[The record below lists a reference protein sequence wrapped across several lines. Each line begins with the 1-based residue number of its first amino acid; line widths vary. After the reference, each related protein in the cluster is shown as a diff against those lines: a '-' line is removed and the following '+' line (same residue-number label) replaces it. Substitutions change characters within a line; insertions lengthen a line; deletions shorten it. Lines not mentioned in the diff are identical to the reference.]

1 MGEKEAKLPRTL
13 RAERSEGLDSFM
25 DRESAVELARRALLG
40 APVFTLMSLI
50 LLFGTPIHK
59 QYGWWTIVE
68 ALALLAMG
76 VFRVLFSLQFENHYQ
91 RIGEKAVLQFSL
103 LTALQSLSLGVLAGM
118 AIYFYWA
125 TAEVVLTIVM
135 SAGVIAASTSAM
147 SVRRS
152 AHLIFTVCVLGPLG
166 VGVYLVGGLA
176 KTALIIGYLSLMALL
191 VQDGGQAR
199 RTYSEKLRDFY
210 TSRRQ
215 YKKLDQELRKLGLAL
230 QQNLDGVVIMKSN
243 GLIEYVNS
251 AFLNQ
256 CGRPE
261 ADVLGANPEDRDSE
275 NVVPEIKKLWDMI
288 ENDEQGPLIFKSRT
302 ASGYD
307 RVDEVRLNPVR
318 NHKGKITH
326 VVAAFKEITAEQK
339 LAEELELHQHNLEEM
354 VEKRTEAL
362 LRERE
367 KSEIISLEL
376 DSARAASEAKT
387 AFLANMSH
395 EIRTPMNAVLGI
407 THVLL
412 QKEPREDQRG
422 WLQKIQDAA
431 DHLLS
436 IIDEILDLTKIEAGK
451 MELSIAEFTLDELL
465 EDVENV
471 IQDSMQ
477 KKGLVLEVDCDIEAG
492 RFEGDVARLR
502 QALLNYLSNASKFT
516 DEGLVKVKVRCEET
530 REEQWLLRFEVS
542 DTGVGVEP
550 ARLERLFQPFEQAD
564 NSMTRDYGGTGLGL
578 AITLHIAE
586 LMGGEA
592 GAESRAGQ
600 GSVFWFTAWLTHVED
615 PSLHQI
621 EPSTEDIRG
630 SMRRRFP
637 SIRML
642 IVEDNLINREVAR
655 ALMEQVGFFVE
666 CAEDGQ
672 QAVNAVEREDFDF
685 ILMDMQM
692 PVMDGVEA
700 TRRIR
705 ALEGSRTSYD
715 ELPILA
721 MTASTFEED
730 RRKCLQAGMNRFLS
744 KPMDPETLYNE
755 IASCLEHS
763 SEVHE
768 ALGSGQLS

>member
-1 MGEKEAKLPRTL
+1 MSEEESKLQRTVHT
-13 RAERSEGLDSFM
+13 ASTGGLDSFM
-25 DRESAVELARRALLG
+25 ERESAVELARRALLG

-76 VFRVLFSLQFENHYQ
+76 VFRVLFSLQFENQYQ

-152 AHLIFTVCVLGPLG
+152 AHLIFTICVLGPLG
-166 VGVYLVGGLA
+166 IGVYLVGGLA

-199 RTYSEKLRDFY
+199 RTYSDKLRDFY
-210 TSRRQ
+210 TSRRR

-230 QQNLDGVVIMKSN
+230 KQNLDGVVIMKSN
-243 GLIEYVNS
+243 GLVEYVNS
-251 AFLNQ
+251 AFLDQ
-256 CGRPE
+256 CGRSE
-261 ADVLGANPEDRDSE
+261 EDVLGVEPKDRDSE
-275 NVVPEIKKLWDMI
+275 NVAPEIQKLWAMV
-288 ENDEQGPLIFKSRT
+288 ERDEQGPLIFKSRT
-302 ASGYD
+302 ANGHD

-318 NHKGKITH
+318 NHKGKVTH
-326 VVAAFKEITAEQK
+326 LVAAFKEITVEQK

-367 KSEIISLEL
+367 KSEIISREL

-407 THVLL
+407 SHVLL
-412 QKEPREDQRG
+412 QKETRDDQRG

-436 IIDEILDLTKIEAGK
+436 IIDGILDLTKIEAGK
-451 MELSIAEFTLDELL
+451 MELSVAEFSLDELL
-465 EDVENV
+465 EDVESV
-471 IQDSMQ
+471 IQDSMR
-477 KKGLVLEVDCDIEAG
+477 KKNLVLELDCDIESG
-492 RFEGDVARLR
+492 RFEGDIARLR
-502 QALLNYLSNASKFT
+502 QALLNYLSNAAKFT
-516 DEGLVKVKVRCEET
+516 DEGLVRLKVWCEET
-530 REEQWLLRFEVS
+530 REEQWCLRFEVS

-550 ARLERLFQPFEQAD
+550 ERLERLFQAFEQAD
-564 NSMTRDYGGTGLGL
+564 NSMTRDHDGTGLGL
-578 AITLHIAE
+578 AITLHIAQ
-586 LMGGEA
+586 LMGGDA
-592 GAESRAGQ
+592 GAESRAGE
-600 GSVFWFTAWLTHVED
+600 GSLFWFTAWLTHLED

-621 EPSTEDIRG
+621 EPYPEEIRG
-630 SMRRRFP
+630 SIRRRFP

-642 IVEDNLINREVAR
+642 LVEDNLINREVAC
-655 ALMEQVGFFVE
+655 ALMEQVGFLVK

-672 QAVNAVEREDFDF
+672 QAVNAVESEDFDF

-692 PVMDGVEA
+692 PIMDGVEA

-705 ALEGSRTSYD
+705 ALGGSRTSYD
-715 ELPILA
+715 KLPILA
-721 MTASTFEED
+721 MTASTFEDD

-755 IASCLEHS
+755 IASCLDHANEM
-763 SEVHE
+763 HE
-768 ALGSGQLS
+768 TTW